1 MMTPIIWISAYLS
14 KEHQKEF
21 SIDVQKFLLT
31 EKKCHSINHAGKK
44 LIWLIHL
51 LENKKERVLAFALC
65 KLDPKKYKKGEYK
78 FGMKNWKDWG
88 LDPSKTQ

>member
-1 MMTPIIWISAYLS
+1 MMTPTIRISVYLS

-31 EKKCHSINHAGKK
+31 EKKCHSINHAGMK

-51 LENKKERVLAFALC
+51 LENKEKE
-65 KLDPKKYKKGEYK
+65 
-78 FGMKNWKDWG
+78 
-88 LDPSKTQ
+88 S